1 MEIVTQFYI
10 DISDANR
17 PNVGY
22 KYFTKGTARQ
32 LSAHFNSTEFDCHG
46 SGCCTQ
52 TIVNEKLIEYLEQIR
67 THFNAPITITSPY
80 RCPTHNSRP
89 SVGGAPGSRHT
100 KGDAADIVVKGVAP
114 RVVAQYAE
122 SIGILGIGLYET
134 GTDGYF
140 VHIDTRDYKSFW
152 YGKGQRSVTTFG
164 AYTGSNISA
173 PNVQNTN
180 SVDTILNIGDR
191 GAAVRSMQEK
201 LIKLGFSCGGAGA
214 DGDFGQATYNA
225 VKNFQRKI
233 GGILI
238 DGIAG
243 YQTLT
248 AIDKAIAA
256 LSYDKNM
263 SIKITA
269 NILNVRSGPGMNYQ
283 VVSSVRK
290 GAVCTLVDETA
301 GWGKIKNPSGW
312 ISSQYYETV

>member
-1 MEIVTQFYI
+1 
-10 DISDANR
+10 
-17 PNVGY
+17 
-22 KYFTKGTARQ
+22 
-32 LSAHFNSTEFDCHG
+32 
-46 SGCCTQ
+46 
-52 TIVNEKLIEYLEQIR
+52 
-67 THFNAPITITSPY
+67 
-80 RCPTHNSRP
+80 
-89 SVGGAPGSRHT
+89 
-100 KGDAADIVVKGVAP
+100 
-114 RVVAQYAE
+114 
-122 SIGILGIGLYET
+122 
-134 GTDGYF
+134 
-140 VHIDTRDYKSFW
+140 
-152 YGKGQRSVTTFG
+152 
-164 AYTGSNISA
+164 
-173 PNVQNTN
+173 
-180 SVDTILNIGDR
+180 
-191 GAAVRSMQEK
+191 MQKK

-243 YQTLT
+243 CQTLT

>member
-1 MEIVTQFYI
+1 M
-10 DISDANR
+10 
-17 PNVGY
+17 GY
-22 KYFTKGTARQ
+22 KYFTKGQ
-32 LSAHFNSTEFDCHG
+32 SIKVSDHFYSNEFDCHG

-52 TIVNEKLIEYLEQIR
+52 TIVNEKLIEYVEQIR
-67 THFNAPITITSPY
+67 VHFNAPITITSPY

-114 RVVAQYAE
+114 RIVAQYAE
-122 SIGILGIGLYET
+122 SIGILGVGLYET
-134 GTDGYF
+134 ATDGYF

-152 YGKGQRSVTTFG
+152 YGQGQRAVTTFG
-164 AYTGSNISA
+164 TYTGTNVSA
-173 PNVQNTN
+173 PNVQNTS

-191 GAAVRSMQEK
+191 GSAVKAMQEK
-201 LIKLGFSCGGAGA
+201 LIKLGFSCGNAGA

-243 YQTLT
+243 CQTLT

-256 LSYDKNM
+256 LSSDKNR